1 MKNKKV
7 CLIIGALLLLMSG
20 VLSAQEN
27 QVQNRTYQPT
37 VQSLDQHQVPD
48 WYQDAKLGIFI
59 HWGLYSVPAW
69 APTDIQ
75 LHQASMEQFFQ
86 NNPYAEWYLNS
97 MRIDGSATQKHHYD
111 TYGKDFNYYD
121 FAKTFNQEIQKWDPQ
136 EMADLFKAAHA
147 RYVVLTTKH
156 HEGFTLW
163 PSRIGNPYL
172 PFDEQHA
179 SRDLVGELADAVR
192 GDGMRMGLYYSGGID
207 WSFNPIVISGMN
219 VWNLVTPQTDQYAQY
234 ADAQWR
240 ELIRRYKP
248 AILWNDIN
256 YPDKGETLQIF
267 AEYYNQIP
275 DGVINNRWNVSVHD
289 ITTPEYAQ
297 YDQITPEKWESCR
310 GIDLSFG
317 YNQNSTA
324 KQMLSVDELVD
335 SFVDIVSKNGNLLLD
350 VGPKADGTIPEAQVE
365 RLQGLGNWLS
375 MNGEA
380 IFGSRPWVHP
390 EETTDDGVDVRFTRQ
405 EDSGYAILLQEP
417 KNRRITL
424 HTVYAGDG
432 TVITLLGADG
442 ELSWKQQGKNLTIT
456 LPRQL
461 PGEHAY
467 TLKMTPAPW
476 RVVKE

>member
-1 MKNKKV
+1 MIKKRCFTV
-7 CLIIGALLLLMSG
+7 GLILMIISG
-20 VLSAQEN
+20 MVWAQDN
-27 QVQNRTYQPT
+27 QSGGRTYQPT
-37 VQSLDQHQVPD
+37 VQSLDQHQVPE

-69 APTDIQ
+69 APTDVQ
-75 LHQASMEQFFQ
+75 LHQASMNQFFL

-97 MRIDGSATQKHHYD
+97 LRIDGSATQKYHYA

-121 FAKTFNQEIQKWDPQ
+121 FAKTFDKEIQKWDPKG
-136 EMADLFKAAHA
+136 MADLFKSVHA

-163 PSRIGNPYL
+163 PTQIRNPYL
-172 PFDEQHA
+172 PFDEQQA
-179 SRDLVGELADAVR
+179 SRDLVGELTEAVR
-192 GDGMRMGLYYSGGID
+192 QDGMRMGLYYSGGID
-207 WSFNPIVISGMN
+207 WSFNPIVITGRD

-240 ELIRRYKP
+240 ELIRRYRP

-267 AEYYNQIP
+267 AEYYNRIP
-275 DGVINNRWNVSVHD
+275 DGVINNRWNVNVHD

-297 YDQITPEKWESCR
+297 YDRITPEKWESCR
-310 GIDLSFG
+310 GIDKSFG
-317 YNQNSTA
+317 YNRNSTDQ
-324 KQMLSVDELVD
+324 QMLSVDELID

-350 VGPKADGTIPEAQVE
+350 VGPKADGTIPESQVE
-365 RLQGLGNWLS
+365 RLRGLGDWLT
-375 MNGEA
+375 MNSEA

-390 EETTDDGVDVRFTRQ
+390 EETIDDGVEVRFTRK
-405 EDSGYAILLQEP
+405 EDSGYAILLQAP
-417 KNRRITL
+417 GTRRITL
-424 HTVYAGDG
+424 HTVYAEDG
-432 TVITLLGADG
+432 TVITLLGGNGD
-442 ELSWKQQGKNLTIT
+442 LPWTQQGKDLTIT

-476 RVVKE
+476 RVVKQ